1 MTEVIEISLEK
12 IQFSKDMIREID
24 GTVINDLRES
34 IKRHGV
40 LQPILV
46 RPLDNGTFEVVFG
59 HHRVIAAKGAELK
72 TIPAQIKTMSK
83 KDSLLLSISENVQ
96 RLEMNPMK
104 EGEVYSKLYH
114 EYYGTTDQRVTHHG
128 LKWLAEDVG
137 KSVNYI
143 RGRIS
148 LYEKLVP
155 ELKDELGKNLTI
167 SSAISISKLPKKS
180 QVTVFKEIEYAKEGI
195 KKEYREKK
203 KNLLGGG
210 YGAGSWSNYC
220 TCPKCG
226 GVHEKGRNYKKD

>member
-1 MTEVIEISLEK
+1 MTEVMELPLEK
-12 IQFSKDMIREID
+12 IEFSKDMIREID

-46 RPLDNGTFEVVFG
+46 RPLDNGKFEVVFG
-59 HHRVIAAKGAELK
+59 HHRVIASKGAELK
-72 TIPAQIKTMSK
+72 TIPSQIKEMSQ

-114 EYYGTTDQRVTHHG
+114 NYYGTVDPRVTHHG

-155 ELKDELGKNLTI
+155 ELKSELGKNLTI
-167 SSAISISKLPKKS
+167 SSAISISKLPKKN
-180 QVTVFKEIEYAKEGI
+180 QVVVFKEIERTKESI
-195 KKEYREKK
+195 QKEYSEKK
-203 KNLLGGG
+203 KSMFGSCG
-210 YGAGSWSNYC
+210 YSSWSNYC

-226 GVHEKGRNYKKD
+226 GVHEKGRKYKKD